1 MCYSDKKR
9 LDVLNDYKTV
19 RNVSVLCER
28 HGIARGTF
36 YKWLQES
43 MGERPLPRRKAPVHT
58 PAHLLVIDS
67 LLRQRWSRS

>member
-1 MCYSDKKR
+1 MCYPDKKR

-19 RNVSVLCER
+19 RNVSVLCSK

-43 MGERPLPRRKAPVHT
+43 QTERPAPRHRREHT
-58 PAHLLVIDS
+58 PAHLIAIDA
-67 LLRQRWSRS
+67 LLRQRWSGD